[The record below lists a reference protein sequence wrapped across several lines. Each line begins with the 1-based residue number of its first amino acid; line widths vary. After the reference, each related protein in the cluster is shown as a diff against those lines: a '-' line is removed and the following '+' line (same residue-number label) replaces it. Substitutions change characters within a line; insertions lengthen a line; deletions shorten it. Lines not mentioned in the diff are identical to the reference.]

1 MKAARET
8 QVNGQRSHRA
18 SDIAD
23 FVRIAAK
30 EVDPDEAARQAV
42 KRIFQAVRERRK
54 MDADKLGVHP

>member
-8 QVNGQRSHRA
+8 QANGQRLRTV

-30 EVDPDEAARQAV
+30 EDDPDEAARQAV